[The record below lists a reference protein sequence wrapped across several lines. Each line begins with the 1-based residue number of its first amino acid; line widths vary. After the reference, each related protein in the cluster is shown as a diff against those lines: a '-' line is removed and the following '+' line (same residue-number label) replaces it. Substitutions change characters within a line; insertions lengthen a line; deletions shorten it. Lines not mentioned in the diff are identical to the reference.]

1 MSKNKEG
8 SFTPII
14 IIMFV
19 SLLIAGLWNSFPVIK
34 NSVHAVLDP
43 SAGVLL
49 NWNLTWGMLIIVLI
63 IALGTTI
70 IQKYTTNQEA
80 LKELKEAQKVL
91 QEEMRKFQKEGNTA
105 KIMELQKQQFEFMPK
120 MMKLS
125 MASVV
130 YTGIPFILFF
140 RWFNDYFNVI
150 EEATGVPVRFLG
162 FLSWF
167 WFYLIFTMIF
177 SGFIRKWMKVA

>member
-1 MSKNKEG
+1 MAKKKEG

-14 IIMFV
+14 IVMLL
-19 SLLIAGLWNSFPVIK
+19 SLLIASLWNSFEPIK
-34 NSVHAVLDP
+34 NSVHAILNP
-43 SAGVLL
+43 SAGALL

-63 IALGTTI
+63 IATGTTI

-80 LKELKEAQKVL
+80 LRELKDAQKIL
-91 QEEMRKFQKEGNTA
+91 QKEIKKFQQEGNQT
-105 KIMELQKQQFEFMPK
+105 KMMELQKQQFEFMPK

-140 RWFNDYFNVI
+140 RWFNDYFVMI
-150 EEATGVPVRFLG
+150 PEFRFFG
-162 FLSWF
+162 FITWF

-177 SGFIRKWMKVA
+177 SGFIRKWLKVV

>member
-1 MSKNKEG
+1 MAKKEG
-8 SFTPII
+8 SFTGIF
-14 IIMFV
+14 IIMAA
-19 SLLIAGLWNSFPVIK
+19 SLLIASLWNSFEPIR
-34 NSVHAVLDP
+34 NAVHAVLDP

-49 NWNLTWGMLIIVLI
+49 NWNATWGMLIIVFI

-70 IQKYTTNQEA
+70 IQKYTTDQKA
-80 LKELKEAQKVL
+80 LKELKDAQKAL
-91 QEEMRKFQKEGNTA
+91 QAEIKKFQKEGNTA
-105 KIMELQKQQFEFMPK
+105 KMMELQKQQFEFMPK

-140 RWFNDYFNVI
+140 RWFMDYFNAI
-150 EEATGVPVRFLG
+150 PEFRFFG
-162 FLSWF
+162 FITWF
-167 WFYLIFTMIF
+167 WFYLIFTMVF